1 LKCYFNICLKADSM
15 LFVPL
20 NKLMLAIKIKKEN
33 INGGVMPEGISSSV
47 GKQYNFFP
55 LQDWD

>member
-1 LKCYFNICLKADSM
+1 M